1 MQIYKLCIF
10 FQAFI
15 SLPLYFHYIVSLLN
29 GQVKKGLSP
38 KIYIRRQ
45 PTVMIKFD
53 FDACS

>member
-38 KIYIRRQ
+38 KICIRRQ

-53 FDACS
+53 FDECS